1 MPKVNI
7 YLIPPTC
14 LIIKL
19 AYKDM
24 NPLNP
29 TYDEMKENL
38 LTLLAKK
45 AYRVGDFSLASGKK
59 SSHYVNCKPVS
70 LSGPGLLSISSLFLR
85 QINESDSGVAGLTL
99 GADPLVSGV
108 VMLAAQSGLD
118 LSGLIVRKEAKGHG
132 TGAWLEGPLPP
143 KGSLIT
149 VLEDVV
155 TTGGSS
161 LKAVEQLRTHGYI
174 VNQVL
179 AIVDRE
185 EGGKD
190 AMSKAD
196 LDLNSLFFL
205 KEIVERAKSL

>member
-1 MPKVNI
+1 
-7 YLIPPTC
+7 
-14 LIIKL
+14 
-19 AYKDM
+19 M
-24 NPLNP
+24 NQLNSSS
-29 TYDEMKENL
+29 DRIKENL
-38 LTLLAKK
+38 LTLLAQK
-45 AYRVGDFSLASGKK
+45 AYRFGDFSLASGKK

-85 QINESDSGVAGLTL
+85 QINESDAGVAGLTL

-108 VMLAAQSGLD
+108 VMMAAQSGLN
-118 LSGLIVRKEAKGHG
+118 LCGLIVRKEAKGHG

-143 KGSLIT
+143 KGSVIT

-161 LKAVEQLRTHGYI
+161 LKAVEKLRTQGYL

-185 EGGKD
+185 EGGAN
-190 AMSKAD
+190 AMNKAD
-196 LDLNSLFFL
+196 LKLDSVFFL
-205 KEIVERAKSL
+205 KEIIERAKSL

>member
-1 MPKVNI
+1 
-7 YLIPPTC
+7 
-14 LIIKL
+14 
-19 AYKDM
+19 M
-24 NPLNP
+24 NRLNSP
-29 TYDEMKENL
+29 YDEMKENL

-45 AYRVGDFSLASGKK
+45 AYKYGDFSLASGKK

-70 LSGPGLLSISSLFLR
+70 LSGEGLFSISSLFLK
-85 QINESDSGVAGLTL
+85 QLEENDSAVAGLTL

-108 VMLAAQSGLD
+108 VLLAAQSGIN
-118 LSGLIVRKEAKGHG
+118 LSGLIVRKEAKGYG

-143 KGSLIT
+143 KGSVIT

-161 LKAVEQLRTHGYI
+161 LKAVEKLRSEGYL
-174 VNQVL
+174 VNRVL

-185 EGGKD
+185 EGAEN
-190 AMSKAD
+190 AMFKAD

>member
-1 MPKVNI
+1 
-7 YLIPPTC
+7 
-14 LIIKL
+14 
-19 AYKDM
+19 M

-29 TYDEMKENL
+29 SSDGMKENL
-38 LTLLAKK
+38 LTLLAQK
-45 AYRVGDFSLASGKK
+45 AYKFGDFSLASGKK

-70 LSGPGLLSISSLFLR
+70 LSGEGLFTISSLFLK
-85 QINESDSGVAGLTL
+85 QIDANDSGVAGLTL

-108 VMLAAQSGLD
+108 VILGAQLGID
-118 LSGLIVRKEAKGHG
+118 LRGLIVRKEAKGHG

-143 KGSLIT
+143 KGSVIT

-161 LKAVEQLRTHGYI
+161 IKAVEKLRNEGYL
-174 VNQVL
+174 VNRVL

-185 EGGKD
+185 EGGEI

-205 KEIVERAKSL
+205 KEIVERSKSL